1 MSHERFKAIAS
12 VMIAVVTV
20 FGAVVACRA
29 SIASNASGN
38 ADFNGL
44 VATIHA
50 QETVINNYIT
60 VYEHYRA
67 YTDYERYNE
76 LGNLVYN
83 EPPSSELGKL
93 QREAWGIAQGLQFS
107 FFPPRYVNRDG
118 TYDTQRELDEEWA
131 DAAQQNDL
139 ESEAYFEVADAAR
152 FKASLL
158 AATLIVFSIAFWFFT
173 IAQAV
178 RNLIRYFAF
187 AGGALATVIG
197 LLMYF
202 VVEIAL

>member
-29 SIASNASGN
+29 SIASNESGN
-38 ADFNGL
+38 ADFEGL
-44 VATIHA
+44 VAAIAA

-67 YTDYERYNE
+67 YTDYEHFNE
-76 LGNLVYN
+76 LGNLVAD
-83 EPPSSELGKL
+83 EPSSSALGQL
-93 QREAWGIAQGLQFS
+93 QREAWGIAQGLRFS
-107 FFPPRYVNRDG
+107 FFPPRYLNRDG

-131 DAAQQNDL
+131 DAAQSDDL
-139 ESEAYFEVADAAR
+139 QPALHFEVADNAR

-158 AATLIVFSIAFWFFT
+158 ASVLIIFAIAFWFFT

-178 RNLIRYFAF
+178 KNIIRYFAF
-187 AGGALATVIG
+187 AGGFIATVIG

-202 VVEIAL
+202 AVEVML

>member
-29 SIASNASGN
+29 SIASNESGN
-38 ADFNGL
+38 ADFEGL
-44 VATIHA
+44 VAAIRS
-50 QETVINNYIT
+50 QETIINNYIT

-76 LGNLVYN
+76 LGNLVAN
-83 EPPSSELGKL
+83 EPSSSALGQL

-107 FFPPRYVNRDG
+107 FFPPRYLNRDG

-131 DAAQQNDL
+131 DAAQQQDL
-139 ESEAYFEVADAAR
+139 QPEIYYELADAAR
-152 FKASLL
+152 FKASML
-158 AATLIVFSIAFWFFT
+158 AGTLIIFSIAFWFFT

-178 RNLIRYFAF
+178 KNFIRYFAI
-187 AGGALATVIG
+187 AGGFVATVIG

-202 VVEIAL
+202 AVEIML